1 MINKITVSERR
12 GLFPQYSNLG
22 TIGEKNATT
31 LLFLL
36 PLSLQGYDKNI
47 VCVTSQGSFNYTVSN
62 DTFDLPSEVLTDN
75 ALKLQL
81 VLKDGDRVVW
91 KSIPYTF
98 TLFPTLDFGKNIF
111 TELVEAASK
120 LFGEDLTGAT
130 IGDIIKRI
138 AAAKLLN
145 AGEVTVDGVYGS
157 DTVINPPEGK
167 NAISKVTVK
176 AFRGEEL
183 VVDKV
188 FQQDRTY
195 TPTSGKIAFTKV
207 TQKALEPRDLNIY
220 MNGNYGGDILVDP
233 DAEADYYTHVF
244 AAVRPLL
251 YGITVNPEIT
261 DRTYTI
267 ADSGYIG
274 DGLDEVTVKA
284 VTAAID
290 SNIKPENIVD
300 GVTILGVAGSAVVGD
315 TEELTY
321 LLSRL
326 ENIFE
331 QEAVV

>member
-22 TIGEKNATT
+22 TIGERNATT

-47 VCVTSQGSFNYTVSN
+47 VCATSQGSFNYVVSN

-75 ALKLQL
+75 TLKLQL

-145 AGEVTVDGVYGS
+145 AGEVTVAKTYANDVTI
-157 DTVINPPEGK
+157 DPPDGK
-167 NAISKVTVK
+167 NAISRVNIK
-176 AFRGEEL
+176 GL
-183 VVDKV
+183 
-188 FQQDRTY
+188 
-195 TPTSGKIAFTKV
+195 S
-207 TQKALEPRDLNIY
+207 PRSIDISS
-220 MNGNYGGDILVDP
+220 NGFYGTEINVDP
-233 DAEADYYTHVF
+233 DAEAEYWTQISVTVPTVELRPTNF
-244 AAVRPLL
+244 A
-251 YGITVNPEIT
+251 VNPSINEHTYTYEDSDEIT
-261 DRTYTI
+261 TEQKLFNC
-267 ADSGYIG
+267 IG
-274 DGLDEVTVKA
+274 ALTVRA
-284 VTAAID
+284 VTSDID

-300 GVTILGVAGSAVVGD
+300 GVTILGVAGSAVVGN

-321 LLSRL
+321 LLSGL

>member
-36 PLSLQGYDKNI
+36 PSSLQGYDKNI
-47 VCVTSQGSFNYTVSN
+47 VCVTSQGSFNYAVSN
-62 DTFDLPSEVLTDN
+62 DTFDLPSEVLTDST
-75 ALKLQL
+75 LKLQL
-81 VLKDGDRVVW
+81 ILKDGDKVIW

-120 LFGEDLTGAT
+120 LFGEDLTGVT
-130 IGDIIKRI
+130 ISDIVKRI

-145 AGEVTVDGVYGS
+145 AGEVTVDKTYANDVAIG
-157 DTVINPPEGK
+157 PPDGK
-167 NAISKVTVK
+167 NAISQVNIKGLNP
-176 AFRGEEL
+176 R
-183 VVDKV
+183 
-188 FQQDRTY
+188 
-195 TPTSGKIAFTKV
+195 SIKISS
-207 TQKALEPRDLNIY
+207 
-220 MNGNYGGDILVDP
+220 NGFYGTEINVDP
-233 DAEADYYTHVF
+233 DAEAEYWTQIDVNVPSTRLAPTDFAVEPALETKKYTY
-244 AAVRPLL
+244 LDS
-251 YGITVNPEIT
+251 NEIT
-261 DRTYTI
+261 TGDRFNC
-267 ADSGYIG
+267 IG
-274 DGLDEVTVKA
+274 ELTVKA

-321 LLSRL
+321 LLSGL

>member
-1 MINKITVSERR
+1 MMINKITVSERR

-36 PLSLQGYDKNI
+36 PSSLQGYSENI
-47 VCVTSQGSFNYTVSN
+47 VCETAQGSFNYTISN
-62 DTFDLPSEVLTDN
+62 DTFDLPSEVLTDST
-75 ALKLQL
+75 LKLQL
-81 VLKDGDRVVW
+81 ILKDGDKVIW

-130 IGDIIKRI
+130 ISDIVKRI

-145 AGEVTVDGVYGS
+145 AGDVTVDKTYANDVAIG
-157 DTVINPPEGK
+157 PPDGK
-167 NAISKVTVK
+167 NAISQVNIK
-176 AFRGEEL
+176 GL
-183 VVDKV
+183 N
-188 FQQDRTY
+188 
-195 TPTSGKIAFTKV
+195 
-207 TQKALEPRDLNIY
+207 PRSIEISS
-220 MNGNYGGDILVDP
+220 NGFYGTEINVDP
-233 DAEADYYTHVF
+233 DAEAEYWTHIYVNVPSTRLAPTDFAVEPALETKKYTY
-244 AAVRPLL
+244 LDS
-251 YGITVNPEIT
+251 NEIT
-261 DRTYTI
+261 TG
-267 ADSGYIG
+267 GYSFNCIG
-274 DGLDEVTVKA
+274 ELTVKA

-315 TEELTY
+315 TEELIY
-321 LLSRL
+321 LLSGL

>member
-36 PLSLQGYDKNI
+36 PSSLQGYDKNI
-47 VCVTSQGSFNYTVSN
+47 VCVTSQGSFNYAVSN

-75 ALKLQL
+75 TLKLQF
-81 VLKDGDRVVW
+81 VLKDGDKVVW

-98 TLFPTLDFGKNIF
+98 TLFPTLDSGKNIF

-130 IGDIIKRI
+130 IGDIIRRI

-145 AGEVTVDGVYGS
+145 AGDVTVDGVYGS

-176 AFRGEEL
+176 SLEL
-183 VVDKV
+183 KELTVSRNGRYPDTIQVENPDGTLPPPEYWTSVYVDVPQPYRTNFAVEPALETK
-188 FQQDRTY
+188 TY
-195 TPTSGKIAFTKV
+195 TCLDS
-207 TQKALEPRDLNIY
+207 D
-220 MNGNYGGDILVDP
+220 
-233 DAEADYYTHVF
+233 
-244 AAVRPLL
+244 
-251 YGITVNPEIT
+251 EIST
-261 DRTYTI
+261 EQRFNC
-267 ADSGYIG
+267 IG
-274 DGLDEVTVKA
+274 ELTVKA

-315 TEELTY
+315 EEELTY
-321 LLSRL
+321 LLSGL

>member
-22 TIGEKNATT
+22 TIGERNATT

-47 VCVTSQGSFNYTVSN
+47 VCATSQGSFNYVVSN

-75 ALKLQL
+75 TLKLQL
-81 VLKDGDRVVW
+81 ILKDGDNVIW

-98 TLFPTLDFGKNIF
+98 TLFPALDFGKNIF

-130 IGDIIKRI
+130 IGDIIRRI

-145 AGEVTVDGVYGS
+145 AGDVTVDGVYGS

-176 AFRGEEL
+176 ALEPKEL
-183 VVDKV
+183 TVRVNGTYPDTIPAENPDGTLPPPEYWTRVNVNVPSTRLVPTDFAVEPALEAK
-188 FQQDRTY
+188 TY
-195 TPTSGKIAFTKV
+195 TYLDTNQIT
-207 TQKALEPRDLNIY
+207 T
-220 MNGNYGGDILVDP
+220 GDR
-233 DAEADYYTHVF
+233 F
-244 AAVRPLL
+244 
-251 YGITVNPEIT
+251 NC
-261 DRTYTI
+261 
-267 ADSGYIG
+267 IG
-274 DGLDEVTVKA
+274 ELTVKA

-321 LLSRL
+321 LLSGL

>member
-36 PLSLQGYDKNI
+36 PSSLQGYSENI
-47 VCVTSQGSFNYTVSN
+47 VCETAQGSFNYTVN
-62 DTFDLPSEVLTDN
+62 DTFDLPSEVLTDST
-75 ALKLQL
+75 LKLQL
-81 VLKDGDRVVW
+81 ILKDGDKVIW

-120 LFGEDLTGAT
+120 LFGEDLTGVT
-130 IGDIIKRI
+130 ISDIVKRI

-145 AGEVTVDGVYGS
+145 AGEVTVDKTYANDVAIG
-157 DTVINPPEGK
+157 PPDGK
-167 NAISKVTVK
+167 NAISQVNIK
-176 AFRGEEL
+176 GL
-183 VVDKV
+183 N
-188 FQQDRTY
+188 
-195 TPTSGKIAFTKV
+195 
-207 TQKALEPRDLNIY
+207 PRSIEISS
-220 MNGNYGGDILVDP
+220 NGFYGTEINVDP
-233 DAEADYYTHVF
+233 DAEAEYWTQIYVNVKPSLVDLTVTPKVEDETYY
-244 AAVRPLL
+244 AASSGDLSAD
-251 YGITVNPEIT
+251 GIQ
-261 DRTYTI
+261 
-267 ADSGYIG
+267 S
-274 DGLDEVTVKA
+274 VTVKA

-315 TEELTY
+315 AEELTY
-321 LLSRL
+321 LLSGL

>member
-12 GLFPQYSNLG
+12 GLFPEHSNLG

-36 PLSLQGYDKNI
+36 PSSLQGYSENI

-75 ALKLQL
+75 TLKLQL
-81 VLKDGDRVVW
+81 ILKDGDRVIW

-130 IGDIIKRI
+130 IGDIIRRI

-145 AGEVTVDGVYGS
+145 AGDVTVDKTYANDVTIG
-157 DTVINPPEGK
+157 PPDGK
-167 NAISKVTVK
+167 NAISQVNIK
-176 AFRGEEL
+176 GL
-183 VVDKV
+183 
-188 FQQDRTY
+188 
-195 TPTSGKIAFTKV
+195 S
-207 TQKALEPRDLNIY
+207 PRSIDIST
-220 MNGNYGGDILVDP
+220 NGFYGTEINVDP
-233 DAEADYYTHVF
+233 DAEAEYWTQIHVNVPSTRLVPTDF
-244 AAVRPLL
+244 AVEPALE
-251 YGITVNPEIT
+251 TK
-261 DRTYTI
+261 TYTCL
-267 ADSGYIG
+267 DS
-274 DGLDEVTVKA
+274 DEVSTEQRFNCIGELTVKA

-290 SNIKPENIVD
+290 SNIRSENIVD

-315 TEELTY
+315 AEELTY
-321 LLSRL
+321 LLSGL

>member
-36 PLSLQGYDKNI
+36 PSSLQGYSENI
-47 VCVTSQGSFNYTVSN
+47 VCETAQGSFNYTVSN
-62 DTFDLPSEVLTDN
+62 DTFDLPSEVLTDST
-75 ALKLQL
+75 LKLQL
-81 VLKDGDRVVW
+81 VLKDGDKVVW

-120 LFGEDLTGAT
+120 LFGEDLTGVT
-130 IGDIIKRI
+130 ISDIVKRI

-145 AGEVTVDGVYGS
+145 AGDVTVDGVYGS

-176 AFRGEEL
+176 ALEPKEL
-183 VVDKV
+183 TVRRNGLYPDTIQAENPDGTLPPPEYWTRVYV
-188 FQQDRTY
+188 NVPSIRLI
-195 TPTSGKIAFTKV
+195 PTNFAV
-207 TQKALEPRDLNIY
+207 EPALETKK
-220 MNGNYGGDILVDP
+220 
-233 DAEADYYTHVF
+233 YTY
-244 AAVRPLL
+244 L
-251 YGITVNPEIT
+251 
-261 DRTYTI
+261 
-267 ADSGYIG
+267 DSDEFTTGYSFNCIG
-274 DGLDEVTVKA
+274 ELTVKA

-321 LLSRL
+321 LLSGL

>member
-36 PLSLQGYDKNI
+36 PTSLQGHSENI
-47 VCVTSQGSFNYTVSN
+47 VCETAQGSFNYTVSN
-62 DTFDLPSEVLTDN
+62 DTFDLPSEVLTDST
-75 ALKLQL
+75 LKLQL
-81 VLKDGDRVVW
+81 VLKDGDKVIW

-120 LFGEDLTGAT
+120 LFGEDLTGVT
-130 IGDIIKRI
+130 ISDIVKRI

-145 AGEVTVDGVYGS
+145 AGEVTVDKTYANDVAIG
-157 DTVINPPEGK
+157 PPDGK
-167 NAISKVTVK
+167 NAISQVNIK
-176 AFRGEEL
+176 GL
-183 VVDKV
+183 
-188 FQQDRTY
+188 
-195 TPTSGKIAFTKV
+195 S
-207 TQKALEPRDLNIY
+207 PRSIEISS
-220 MNGNYGGDILVDP
+220 NGSYGTEINVDP
-233 DAEADYYTHVF
+233 DVEAEYWTHIYVNVRSTRLVPTDF
-244 AAVRPLL
+244 AVEPAL
-251 YGITVNPEIT
+251 EAK
-261 DRTYTI
+261 TYTYLDTNQI
-267 ADSGYIG
+267 TTGDQFNCIG
-274 DGLDEVTVKA
+274 ELTVKA

-315 TEELTY
+315 AEELTY
-321 LLSRL
+321 LLSGL
-326 ENIFE
+326 ENIFK

>member
-36 PLSLQGYDKNI
+36 PSSLQGYSENI
-47 VCVTSQGSFNYTVSN
+47 VCVTSQGSFNYAVSN
-62 DTFDLPSEVLTDN
+62 DTFDLPSEVLMDN
-75 ALKLQL
+75 TLKLQL
-81 VLKDGDRVVW
+81 ILKDGDKVIW

-130 IGDIIKRI
+130 IGDIIRQI

-145 AGEVTVDGVYGS
+145 AGDVTVDGVYGS

-176 AFRGEEL
+176 ALEL
-183 VVDKV
+183 KELTVRRNGRYPDTIQAENPDGTSPPPEYWTSVYVDV
-188 FQQDRTY
+188 PSIRLI
-195 TPTSGKIAFTKV
+195 PTDFAV
-207 TQKALEPRDLNIY
+207 EPALETKK
-220 MNGNYGGDILVDP
+220 
-233 DAEADYYTHVF
+233 YTY
-244 AAVRPLL
+244 L
-251 YGITVNPEIT
+251 
-261 DRTYTI
+261 
-267 ADSGYIG
+267 DSDQFTTG
-274 DGLDEVTVKA
+274 DGFNCIGELTVKA

-321 LLSRL
+321 LLNGL

>member
-36 PLSLQGYDKNI
+36 PVALQEYSENI
-47 VCVTSQGSFNYTVSN
+47 VCETAQGSFNYTVSN
-62 DTFDLPSEVLTDN
+62 DTFDLPSEVLTDSTL
-75 ALKLQL
+75 ALQL
-81 VLKDGDRVVW
+81 VLKDGDKVVW

-120 LFGEDLTGAT
+120 LFGEDLTGVT
-130 IGDIIKRI
+130 ISDIVKRI

-145 AGEVTVDGVYGS
+145 AGDVTVDGVYGS

-176 AFRGEEL
+176 ALEL
-183 VVDKV
+183 KELTVRRNGLYPDTIQAENPDGTSPPPEYWTSVYV
-188 FQQDRTY
+188 NVPSIRLI
-195 TPTSGKIAFTKV
+195 PTDFAV
-207 TQKALEPRDLNIY
+207 EPALETKKYTYLDSDQFTT
-220 MNGNYGGDILVDP
+220 GDR
-233 DAEADYYTHVF
+233 F
-244 AAVRPLL
+244 
-251 YGITVNPEIT
+251 NC
-261 DRTYTI
+261 
-267 ADSGYIG
+267 IG
-274 DGLDEVTVKA
+274 ELTVKA

-321 LLSRL
+321 LLSGL

>member
-47 VCVTSQGSFNYTVSN
+47 VCETAQGSFNYTISN
-62 DTFDLPSEVLTDN
+62 DTFDLPSEVLTDST
-75 ALKLQL
+75 LKLQL
-81 VLKDGDRVVW
+81 ILKDGNKVTW

-130 IGDIIKRI
+130 ISGIVKRI

-145 AGEVTVDGVYGS
+145 AGEVTVDKTYANDVAIG
-157 DTVINPPEGK
+157 PPDGK
-167 NAISKVTVK
+167 NAISQV
-176 AFRGEEL
+176 
-183 VVDKV
+183 
-188 FQQDRTY
+188 
-195 TPTSGKIAFTKV
+195 
-207 TQKALEPRDLNIY
+207 NIKGLSSRSIEISS
-220 MNGNYGGDILVDP
+220 NGFYGTEINVDP
-233 DAEADYYTHVF
+233 DAEAEYWTQIYVNVKPSLVDLTVTPKVEDETYY
-244 AAVRPLL
+244 AASSGDLSAD
-251 YGITVNPEIT
+251 GIQ
-261 DRTYTI
+261 
-267 ADSGYIG
+267 S
-274 DGLDEVTVKA
+274 VTVKA

-315 TEELTY
+315 AEELTY
-321 LLSRL
+321 LLSGL

>member
-36 PLSLQGYDKNI
+36 PSSLQGYSKNI

-75 ALKLQL
+75 TLKLQL

-130 IGDIIKRI
+130 IGDIIRRI

-145 AGEVTVDGVYGS
+145 AGDVTVDKTYANDVTIG
-157 DTVINPPEGK
+157 PPDGK
-167 NAISKVTVK
+167 NAISQVNIK
-176 AFRGEEL
+176 GL
-183 VVDKV
+183 
-188 FQQDRTY
+188 
-195 TPTSGKIAFTKV
+195 S
-207 TQKALEPRDLNIY
+207 PRSIDIST
-220 MNGNYGGDILVDP
+220 NGFYGTEINVDP
-233 DAEADYYTHVF
+233 DAEAEYWTQIYVNVKSTRLVPTDFAVEPALEAKKYTY
-244 AAVRPLL
+244 LDTNQ
-251 YGITVNPEIT
+251 ITT
-261 DRTYTI
+261 G
-267 ADSGYIG
+267 DSFNCIG
-274 DGLDEVTVKA
+274 ELTVKA

-321 LLSRL
+321 LLSGL

>member
-36 PLSLQGYDKNI
+36 PSSLQGYSENI
-47 VCVTSQGSFNYTVSN
+47 VCETAQGSFNYEISN
-62 DTFDLPSEVLTDN
+62 DTFNLPSEVLTDST
-75 ALKLQL
+75 LKLQL
-81 VLKDGDRVVW
+81 VLKDGDKVIW
-91 KSIPYTF
+91 KSNPYTF

-130 IGDIIKRI
+130 ISDIVKRI

-145 AGEVTVDGVYGS
+145 AGDVTVDGVYGS

-176 AFRGEEL
+176 ALEL
-183 VVDKV
+183 KELTVHRNGLYPDTIQAENPDGTLPPPEYWTRVYV
-188 FQQDRTY
+188 NVPSIRLI
-195 TPTSGKIAFTKV
+195 PTDFAV
-207 TQKALEPRDLNIY
+207 EPALETKK
-220 MNGNYGGDILVDP
+220 
-233 DAEADYYTHVF
+233 YTY
-244 AAVRPLL
+244 L
-251 YGITVNPEIT
+251 
-261 DRTYTI
+261 
-267 ADSGYIG
+267 DSDQFTTGYSFNCIG
-274 DGLDEVTVKA
+274 ELTVKA

-300 GVTILGVAGSAVVGD
+300 GVTILGVAGTAVVGD
-315 TEELTY
+315 AEELTY
-321 LLSRL
+321 LLSGL

>member
-36 PLSLQGYDKNI
+36 PSSLQEYSENI
-47 VCVTSQGSFNYTVSN
+47 VCETAQGSFNYEISN
-62 DTFDLPSEVLTDN
+62 DTFDLPSEVLTDST
-75 ALKLQL
+75 LKLQL
-81 VLKDGDRVVW
+81 VLKDGDKVIW

-130 IGDIIKRI
+130 ISDIVKRI

-145 AGEVTVDGVYGS
+145 AGDVTVDGVYGS

-176 AFRGEEL
+176 ALEPKEL
-183 VVDKV
+183 TVRRNGLYPDTIQVNPDGTLPPPEYWTQIDV
-188 FQQDRTY
+188 NVPSTRLI
-195 TPTSGKIAFTKV
+195 PTDFAV
-207 TQKALEPRDLNIY
+207 EPALETKK
-220 MNGNYGGDILVDP
+220 
-233 DAEADYYTHVF
+233 YTY
-244 AAVRPLL
+244 L
-251 YGITVNPEIT
+251 
-261 DRTYTI
+261 
-267 ADSGYIG
+267 DSDQFTTGYSFNCIG
-274 DGLDEVTVKA
+274 ELTVKA

-321 LLSRL
+321 LLSGL

>member
-36 PLSLQGYDKNI
+36 PSSLQGYDKNI
-47 VCVTSQGSFNYTVSN
+47 VCVTSQGSFNYAVSN
-62 DTFDLPSEVLTDN
+62 DTFDLPSEVLTDST
-75 ALKLQL
+75 LKLQL
-81 VLKDGDRVVW
+81 ILKDGDKVIW
-91 KSIPYTF
+91 KSIPYIF

-120 LFGEDLTGAT
+120 LFGEDLTGAM
-130 IGDIIKRI
+130 IGDIIRRI

-145 AGEVTVDGVYGS
+145 AGDVTVDKTYANDVTIG
-157 DTVINPPEGK
+157 PPDGK
-167 NAISKVTVK
+167 NAISQVNIK
-176 AFRGEEL
+176 GL
-183 VVDKV
+183 
-188 FQQDRTY
+188 
-195 TPTSGKIAFTKV
+195 S
-207 TQKALEPRDLNIY
+207 PRSIDIST
-220 MNGNYGGDILVDP
+220 NGFYGTEINVDP
-233 DAEADYYTHVF
+233 DAEAEYWTQIYVNVKSTQLVPTDF
-244 AAVRPLL
+244 AVEPAL
-251 YGITVNPEIT
+251 EAK
-261 DRTYTI
+261 TYTYLDTNQI
-267 ADSGYIG
+267 TTGDCFNCIG
-274 DGLDEVTVKA
+274 ELTVKA

-321 LLSRL
+321 LLSGL

>member
-36 PLSLQGYDKNI
+36 PSSLQGYSENI
-47 VCVTSQGSFNYTVSN
+47 VCETAQGSFNYDVSN
-62 DTFDLPSEVLTDN
+62 DTFDLPSEVLTDST
-75 ALKLQL
+75 LKLQL
-81 VLKDGDRVVW
+81 ILKDGDKVVW

-120 LFGEDLTGAT
+120 LFGEDLTGVT
-130 IGDIIKRI
+130 ISDIVKRI

-145 AGEVTVDGVYGS
+145 AGDVTVDGVYGS

-176 AFRGEEL
+176 ALEPKEL
-183 VVDKV
+183 TVRRNGLYPDTIQVNPDGTLPPPEYWTRV
-188 FQQDRTY
+188 YVNVPSIRLI
-195 TPTSGKIAFTKV
+195 PTNFAV
-207 TQKALEPRDLNIY
+207 EPALETKK
-220 MNGNYGGDILVDP
+220 
-233 DAEADYYTHVF
+233 YTY
-244 AAVRPLL
+244 L
-251 YGITVNPEIT
+251 
-261 DRTYTI
+261 
-267 ADSGYIG
+267 DSDEFTTGYSFNCIG
-274 DGLDEVTVKA
+274 ELTVKA

-321 LLSRL
+321 LLSGL

>member
-22 TIGEKNATT
+22 TIGENNATT

-36 PLSLQGYDKNI
+36 PASLQGYSENI
-47 VCVTSQGSFNYTVSN
+47 VCVTSQGSFNYEVSN
-62 DTFDLPSEVLTDN
+62 DTFDLPSEVLTDST
-75 ALKLQL
+75 LKLQL
-81 VLKDGDRVVW
+81 ILKDGDRVVW

-120 LFGEDLTGAT
+120 LFGEDLTGVT
-130 IGDIIKRI
+130 ISDIVKRI

-145 AGEVTVDGVYGS
+145 AGDVTVDGVYGS

-176 AFRGEEL
+176 ALEL
-183 VVDKV
+183 KELTVRRNGLYPDTIQADNPDGTSPPPEYWTRVYV
-188 FQQDRTY
+188 NVPSIRLI
-195 TPTSGKIAFTKV
+195 PTNFAV
-207 TQKALEPRDLNIY
+207 EPALETKK
-220 MNGNYGGDILVDP
+220 
-233 DAEADYYTHVF
+233 YTY
-244 AAVRPLL
+244 L
-251 YGITVNPEIT
+251 
-261 DRTYTI
+261 
-267 ADSGYIG
+267 DSDEFTTGYSFNCIG
-274 DGLDEVTVKA
+274 ELTVKA

-321 LLSRL
+321 LLSGL

>member
-36 PLSLQGYDKNI
+36 PSSLQGYSEKI
-47 VCVTSQGSFNYTVSN
+47 VCETAQGSFNYTVSN
-62 DTFDLPSEVLTDN
+62 YTFDLPSEVLTDST
-75 ALKLQL
+75 LKIQL
-81 VLKDGDRVVW
+81 ILKDGDKVIW

-120 LFGEDLTGAT
+120 LFGEDLTGVT
-130 IGDIIKRI
+130 ISDIVKRI

-145 AGEVTVDGVYGS
+145 AGEVTVDKTYANNVAIG
-157 DTVINPPEGK
+157 PPDGK
-167 NAISKVTVK
+167 NAISQVNIK
-176 AFRGEEL
+176 GL
-183 VVDKV
+183 
-188 FQQDRTY
+188 
-195 TPTSGKIAFTKV
+195 S
-207 TQKALEPRDLNIY
+207 PRSIEISS
-220 MNGNYGGDILVDP
+220 NGSYGTEINVDP
-233 DAEADYYTHVF
+233 DAEAEYWTHIYVNVRSTRLVPTDF
-244 AAVRPLL
+244 AVEPAL
-251 YGITVNPEIT
+251 EAK
-261 DRTYTI
+261 TYTYLDTNQI
-267 ADSGYIG
+267 TTGDQFNCIG
-274 DGLDEVTVKA
+274 ELTVKA

-315 TEELTY
+315 AEELTY
-321 LLSRL
+321 LLSGL
-326 ENIFE
+326 ENIFK

>member
-36 PLSLQGYDKNI
+36 PVALQGYSENI
-47 VCVTSQGSFNYTVSN
+47 VCETAQGSFNYEISN
-62 DTFDLPSEVLTDN
+62 DTFNLPIEVLTDST
-75 ALKLQL
+75 LKLQL
-81 VLKDGDRVVW
+81 VLKDGDKVIW
-91 KSIPYTF
+91 KSVPYTF

-120 LFGEDLTGAT
+120 LFGEDLTGVT
-130 IGDIIKRI
+130 ISDIVKRI

-145 AGEVTVDGVYGS
+145 AGDVTVDGVYGS

-176 AFRGEEL
+176 ALEPKEL
-183 VVDKV
+183 TVRRNGLYPDTIQVNPDGTLPPPEYWTRIDV
-188 FQQDRTY
+188 NVPSTRLA
-195 TPTSGKIAFTKV
+195 PTDFAV
-207 TQKALEPRDLNIY
+207 EPALETKK
-220 MNGNYGGDILVDP
+220 
-233 DAEADYYTHVF
+233 YTY
-244 AAVRPLL
+244 LDS
-251 YGITVNPEIT
+251 NEIT
-261 DRTYTI
+261 TGDRFNC
-267 ADSGYIG
+267 IG
-274 DGLDEVTVKA
+274 ELTVKA

-315 TEELTY
+315 EEELTY
-321 LLSRL
+321 LLSGL

>member
-12 GLFPQYSNLG
+12 GLFPEHSNLG

-36 PLSLQGYDKNI
+36 PSSLQGYSENI
-47 VCVTSQGSFNYTVSN
+47 VCVTSQGSFNYEISN
-62 DTFDLPSEVLTDN
+62 DTFDLPSEVLTDST
-75 ALKLQL
+75 LKLQL
-81 VLKDGDRVVW
+81 VLKDGDKVIW
-91 KSIPYTF
+91 KSVPYTF

-111 TELVEAASK
+111 AELVEAASK

-130 IGDIIKRI
+130 IGDIIRRI

-145 AGEVTVDGVYGS
+145 AGDVTVDGVYGS

-176 AFRGEEL
+176 ALEPKEL
-183 VVDKV
+183 TVRVNGTYPDTIPAENPDGTLPPPEYWTQIHVNVPSTRLVPTDFAVEPALETK
-188 FQQDRTY
+188 TY
-195 TPTSGKIAFTKV
+195 TC
-207 TQKALEPRDLNIY
+207 L
-220 MNGNYGGDILVDP
+220 
-233 DAEADYYTHVF
+233 
-244 AAVRPLL
+244 
-251 YGITVNPEIT
+251 
-261 DRTYTI
+261 
-267 ADSGYIG
+267 DS
-274 DGLDEVTVKA
+274 DEVSTEQRFNCIGELTVKA

-290 SNIKPENIVD
+290 SNIRSENIVD

-321 LLSRL
+321 LLSGL